1 MQEKIKNL
9 TITQQDIYKEMIRLE
24 NMINIYTA
32 NKNKEVSIY
41 YQGKLDMLKYIEEIS
56 IST

>member
-9 TITQQDIYKEMIRLE
+9 TITQQDVYKEMIRLE
-24 NMINIYTA
+24 NIINIYKE
-32 NKNKEVSIY
+32 NKNKELSIY
-41 YQGKLDMLKYIEEIS
+41 YQGKLDMLKHIKEIS

>member
-9 TITQQDIYKEMIRLE
+9 TITQQDVYKEMIRLE
-24 NMINIYTA
+24 NMINIYKA